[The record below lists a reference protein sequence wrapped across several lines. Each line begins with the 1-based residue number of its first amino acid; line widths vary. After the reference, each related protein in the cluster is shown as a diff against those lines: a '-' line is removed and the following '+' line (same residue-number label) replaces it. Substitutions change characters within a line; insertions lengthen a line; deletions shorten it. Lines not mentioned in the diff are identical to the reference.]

1 MFALEMLD
9 DAVASTKPSADHVVV
24 DDSRDGREEQCMEKE
39 RGGEHVMMKA
49 IHPVDRRVVHVA
61 TPRGRRTS
69 IEVGNSQNCPM

>member
-39 RGGEHVMMKA
+39 RGDEHVMMKA
-49 IHPVDRRVVHVA
+49 IHPVGRRVVPSGYAKREANLH
-61 TPRGRRTS
+61 
-69 IEVGNSQNCPM
+69 